1 MILDESGD
9 LSTQED
15 EAAKDYGNVSDPFAP
30 ATVPDPFTQ
39 PTKAKQKKATKKAV
53 ASVSPEGESSYGTG
67 FGADSTPSDPSLPA
81 DESDIGGHKY
91 KFFQVTD
98 PDNNVEFYTAQD
110 PSGRIDISK
119 DPQEQ
124 RDLNDLAN
132 EVPNLAG
139 LTIGGHGLGDPN
151 KLSDKE
157 YDALTKAAARGNNL
171 ARQILIK
178 GHYKATDFPSLTQ
191 DLAKVEDPFVN
202 ALSNL
207 PNVANAAEAQ
217 TVAVTQPYD
226 FNNAEAQVNN
236 ILANQGMAQLAQPS
250 ATTTQYANKL
260 SSIASQNPLATSA
273 LGLPSINQAL
283 AGLGPAAQLSEKAT
297 PNQGLLAALLSHI
310 QYEDIYG
317 TGLTGPQ
324 ASSNPAWLQNLISS
338 VLGDTS
344 ISGALPS
351 VTAAAAAAGGGST
364 SPTDTVPNTG

>member
-1 MILDESGD
+1 VILDESGD
-9 LSTQED
+9 LSAQED
-15 EAAKDYGNVSDPFAP
+15 EAARDYGNVSDPFAP
-30 ATVPDPFTQ
+30 ATVTDPFTQ

-98 PDNNVEFYTAQD
+98 PDNNVQFYTAQD

-119 DPQEQ
+119 
-124 RDLNDLAN
+124 
-132 EVPNLAG
+132 
-139 LTIGGHGLGDPN
+139 
-151 KLSDKE
+151 
-157 YDALTKAAARGNNL
+157 
-171 ARQILIK
+171 
-178 GHYKATDFPSLTQ
+178 
-191 DLAKVEDPFVN
+191 DPFVN

-236 ILANQGMAQLAQPS
+236 ILANQGMAQLQPS
-250 ATTTQYANKL
+250 ATTTQFANKL

-351 VTAAAAAAGGGST
+351 VTAAAAAVGGGST